1 MLLINY
7 NYIKLHSYW
16 EQEEFNYQYSK
27 LMKDM
32 LKLDVNLLKN
42 QIKDIKLP
50 LIVLAV
56 IYKMLMGIVLEM
68 LPMIKMIS
76 TIKEILL
83 ILSNNVKEYL
93 ILLSQQEKIQ
103 YRLKMYLWL
112 QDF

>member
-56 IYKMLMGIVLEM
+56 IYKV
-68 LPMIKMIS
+68 K
-76 TIKEILL
+76 LL
-83 ILSNNVKEYL
+83 ILLNNKY
-93 ILLSQQEKIQ
+93 
-103 YRLKMYLWL
+103 
-112 QDF
+112 